1 MNAFSLTA
9 AACAA
14 SLALFVPVLPVSAQT
29 PAPRYQWTAGETLR
43 YLVQRDPYFADPA
56 DAIETVT
63 SDADYRPPV
72 VERLTEHVQSVGADG
87 TATLRLTL
95 APEPGF
101 EDDAYP
107 QAPLTRTVVVTAAGH
122 IISVSEPALGD
133 SPEDK
138 DLLRGLVSISPVLH
152 TRQDGLAVANMS
164 GPRVVTQTTSPDHDG
179 TLLQTTQAA
188 DTAHEVF
195 DCRRGQL
202 VRTVCTRTISLSLV
216 MTGRGRRGSDDFGH
230 VIPNSQVIQT
240 LSVER
245 QAN

>member
-14 SLALFVPVLPVSAQT
+14 SLTLFVPMSSVSAQT
-29 PAPRYQWTAGETLR
+29 PAPQYRWTPGETLR
-43 YLVQRDPYFADPA
+43 YLVQRDPYFDDPK
-56 DAIETVT
+56 DAIETVI
-63 SDADYRPPV
+63 SDTDYRPPV

-95 APEPGF
+95 GPEPGF
-101 EDDAYP
+101 EDDAHP
-107 QAPLTRTVVVTAAGH
+107 QAALSHTVIVTAAGH
-122 IISVSEPALGD
+122 IMSSEPALGD
-133 SPEDK
+133 DPEDK
-138 DLLRGLVSISPVLH
+138 DLLRGLSLSPVLH
-152 TRQDGLAVANMS
+152 TRQDGLAVADMS
-164 GPRVVTQTTSPDHDG
+164 GPRVVTHSTSPDHDG
-179 TLLQTTQAA
+179 TLLQTTQVA
-188 DTAHEVF
+188 DTAHQVF

-202 VRTVCTRTISLSLV
+202 VRTVVTRTISLSLV

-230 VIPNSQVIQT
+230 VVPNSQVTQT